1 MERNGKTRS
10 KKKDGG
16 AEKMLT
22 KGKKRR
28 EIIERKGEGKKWE
41 IIFNL

>member
-1 MERNGKTRS
+1 MERNGKRRS

-22 KGKKRR
+22 EGKNRENKREKGKG
-28 EIIERKGEGKKWE
+28 ESER
-41 IIFNL
+41 